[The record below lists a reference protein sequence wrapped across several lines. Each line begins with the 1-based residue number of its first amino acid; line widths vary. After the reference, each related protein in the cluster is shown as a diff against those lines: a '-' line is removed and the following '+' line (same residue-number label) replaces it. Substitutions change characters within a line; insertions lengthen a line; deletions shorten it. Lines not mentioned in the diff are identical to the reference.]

1 MIYLVF
7 SYIVQMIKSFQTYI
21 QRLKA
26 GFIAN
31 LIIYLK
37 MNEFQYRGLTSG
49 EIAMARPVFGD
60 LINYA
65 EVKIFNI
72 PYLPW
77 QPENIFIAPNGNL
90 YVHQKYFSK
99 DYSKCSI
106 GLQSLFIHEL
116 AHILQFQ
123 QNTNVIV
130 KGAILQLGYY
140 LSFKQYNP
148 YRYQFIVG
156 KKFNEYNIEQQGD
169 IARDIFLKKVPN
181 IILQK

>member
-1 MIYLVF
+1 
-7 SYIVQMIKSFQTYI
+7 MIKSFQTYI

-31 LIIYLK
+31 LILYLK

-77 QPENIFIAPNGNL
+77 QPVNIFMAPNGNL
-90 YVHQKYFSK
+90 FVHQKYFCP

-106 GLQSLFIHEL
+106 SLQGIFIHEL

-123 QNTNVIV
+123 QQTNVIL

-140 LSFKQYNP
+140 LSLKQYNP
-148 YRYQFIVG
+148 YQYQFIEG
-156 KKFNEYNIEQQGD
+156 KAFSSYNLEQQGD
-169 IARDIFLKKVPN
+169 IARDIFLEKIPN
-181 IILQK
+181 IILKK